1 LISETPPDLA
11 NTVLGPLQVEALKV
25 LPSQFVQNADR
36 LNRFIQEARAASALN
51 HPHVVSIYEI
61 RNALRRQ
68 LDSGSAVAAIPAHE
82 RRFEQRKHLSARRVQ
97 QTLISSSP
105 ATSPET
111 EALRY
116 VERESAVM

>member
-1 LISETPPDLA
+1 MGEVYRARDTI
-11 NTVLGPLQVEALKV
+11 LGRSVALKV

-61 RNALRRQ
+61 RDALRRQ

-82 RRFEQRKHLSARRVQ
+82 RRFEQRKHRSARRVQ
-97 QTLISSSP
+97 QL
-105 ATSPET
+105 
-111 EALRY
+111 
-116 VERESAVM
+116 